1 MYKSV
6 KQSKIVTIL
15 LPAYNNPEYTRKTL
29 KSIISQTYRPIELI
43 FIDDNSPVSLKPL
56 YDEFFSSNKD
66 KTLNAKYHR
75 NNTNFGP
82 YFNLS
87 HGMKKVTGKYLIIMQ
102 HDDWFI
108 DEKFLESSV
117 NHMEKSPE
125 CFLVICN
132 SKIEGHDLT
141 MFSHEFS
148 NDPIELNGKKY
159 LNKYLF
165 KKIHP
170 AYSGIL
176 MDYEKLQELNYASLF
191 LSKEKSEELNIIPD
205 ESFLSLALLSE
216 KGSVIISNKVV
227 SVRGNPRNSYSK
239 TAEWH
244 SIWVLSVFF
253 PFYNLLCY
261 FIRKKSVKGSLG
273 MLRAIIR
280 LRRVTF
286 SQIFHSV
293 RKNGIHAYTFL
304 FLINT
309 FYSVIID
316 CIENPKKNISP
327 LIPKKIKNSL
337 RSKILTNK

>member
-1 MYKSV
+1 MRKLL
-6 KQSKIVTIL
+6 KQKKVVTIL
-15 LPAYNNPEYTRKTL
+15 LPAYNNPEYTKKTL
-29 KSIISQTYRPIELI
+29 NSIISQTYRPIELI

-56 YDEFFSSNKD
+56 YDEFFSNSKD
-66 KTLNAKYHR
+66 ETLNATYYR
-75 NNTNFGP
+75 NNKNLGP

-87 HGMKKVTGKYLIIMQ
+87 YGMKKVTGKYLVIMQ

-108 DEKFLESSV
+108 DEKFLEASV
-117 NHMEKSPE
+117 GHMEKSRE

-141 MFSHEFS
+141 MFSHKFL

-176 MDYEKLQELNYASLF
+176 MNYEKLQELNYASLF
-191 LSKEKSEELNIIPD
+191 LSKERSEKLNIIPD
-205 ESFLSLALLSE
+205 ESFLSLALLSD
-216 KGSVIISNKVV
+216 KGSVVISNKVV

-261 FIRKKSVKGSLG
+261 FIRNRSVKGSLG

-286 SQIFHSV
+286 FQIFQSV
-293 RKNGIHAYTFL
+293 RNNGIQAYTFL

-316 CIENPKKNISP
+316 CIENPRKNISSF
-327 LIPKKIKNSL
+327 IPKRIKKL
-337 RSKILTNK
+337 LKSKI